1 MTFGNNIIT
10 EQTSFIKKFLFL
22 ILVLFMGK
30 GCNFFIDLDPR
41 VNIVGT
47 LLVLVPMV
55 HVMLREKPHSM
66 KNSKFYVFL
75 LAYIAWLVYH
85 IFTDEAYPTY
95 QGIRILSLFIFGFI
109 TARYYGCHIA
119 EYFEYFVVRLTI
131 LALILWSVEVAIGP
145 ATMGGFAPFENRM
158 HIYCKSFGLFS
169 VVTKFDPSE
178 YFLGI
183 PRNSGFCWEAGQFA
197 SMIVLALTF
206 HLLRTKEKIYKN
218 KSFWILLAGLI
229 TTFSTTG
236 FVSFG
241 VLLLFKTVFGKVS
254 FGKRI
259 AYIAVLGT
267 LYMYAMDLPFMREK
281 MEDQSDITEFYTN
294 SDNVWID
301 ETGQRT
307 VQRFEGMYLSWMN
320 FMDSP
325 WLGFGPNRDNS
336 LVSKQ
341 FPMFII
347 SNGNIN
353 PLAMLGLLLGLP
365 LFILFYRGSCRLN
378 QYLGD
383 DKKYIIFMIFI
394 FFSVSYNYLFD
405 IIPLAIAFLSFDNQ
419 YEKEIC

>member
-1 MTFGNNIIT
+1 M
-10 EQTSFIKKFLFL
+10 
-22 ILVLFMGK
+22 
-30 GCNFFIDLDPR
+30 
-41 VNIVGT
+41 
-47 LLVLVPMV
+47 
-55 HVMLREKPHSM
+55 
-66 KNSKFYVFL
+66 
-75 LAYIAWLVYH
+75 
-85 IFTDEAYPTY
+85 
-95 QGIRILSLFIFGFI
+95 
-109 TARYYGCHIA
+109 
-119 EYFEYFVVRLTI
+119 
-131 LALILWSVEVAIGP
+131 
-145 ATMGGFAPFENRM
+145 
-158 HIYCKSFGLFS
+158 
-169 VVTKFDPSE
+169 
-178 YFLGI
+178 
-183 PRNSGFCWEAGQFA
+183 
-197 SMIVLALTF
+197 
-206 HLLRTKEKIYKN
+206 
-218 KSFWILLAGLI
+218 
-229 TTFSTTG
+229 
-236 FVSFG
+236 
-241 VLLLFKTVFGKVS
+241 LFKTVFGKVS

-267 LYMYAMDLPFMREK
+267 LYMFTMDLPFMREK
-281 MEDQSDITEFYTN
+281 MEAQSDITEFYTN

-301 ETGQRT
+301 ETGHRT

-405 IIPLAIAFLSFDNQ
+405 IIPLAMAFLSFDNQ